1 MVVMPN
7 PIERLAYLS
16 VGRAVGF
23 ASIVVVMFFL
33 AMAHDLANA
42 LRAAG
47 FLGLIISLVLL
58 LKARAAPTR
67 PYKRTE
73 LWIMLKPPERPE
85 AAVAQRLI
93 STVLREAYLYFAR
106 QAAVFSALALAGA
119 LLVALGRALA

>member
-1 MVVMPN
+1 MPPN
-7 PIERLAYLS
+7 LERLAYLS

-33 AMAHDLANA
+33 AMAHDLASA

-47 FLGLIISLVLL
+47 FLGLLITMVLL
-58 LKARAAPTR
+58 LKARLAPGR
-67 PYKRTE
+67 PYKHTE
-73 LWIMLKPPERPE
+73 LWVMLKPPERPE

-93 STVLREAYLYFAR
+93 SAVLRDAYLYFAL

-119 LLVALGRALA
+119 LLVAFFRALG